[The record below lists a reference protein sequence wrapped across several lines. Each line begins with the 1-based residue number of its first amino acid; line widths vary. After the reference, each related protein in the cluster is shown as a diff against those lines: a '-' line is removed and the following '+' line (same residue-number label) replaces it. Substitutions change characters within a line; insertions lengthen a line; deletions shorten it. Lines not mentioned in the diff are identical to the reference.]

1 MITNKEVIIS
11 VSKKLMF
18 LVVVVAMLAMMI
30 PMAVPVSA
38 ADPPSL
44 AMYLLNPV
52 GTLPTAPG
60 VDNLTLETD
69 PGYNITG
76 SYVRVVPMNLP
87 QGVTVTGWSVTNYT
101 AVNAQAHI
109 TASAIGAVGAA
120 YADVTGAV
128 GVASIVATLS
138 AGQPLSID
146 KKWAQIYN
154 TTITPPQSISV
165 TWNEAGKV
173 WYGDTTVSDNVSG
186 LFTDKDGNPEV
197 TNPLTTPRGQEPLT
211 GAILHWYLING
222 NTVSSIPMTA
232 GYFPGPTGL
241 DYYFSH
247 LAKPIFTTI
256 TGGMAPTMTTTFTTP
271 TGMNSIALHATGEE
285 PVWVVV
291 VPEYPN
297 TTDVLVTPEVTSVN
311 FWTSEMEVV
320 PQVRWVGEKIV
331 LEKFFGV
338 ELAGHLVHFSL
349 NMQNAT
355 LEGLQGSQLGNLNN
369 TTTSVWDVVST
380 TGWARCMLVAQDPGE
395 VIVNLALYS
404 FGSGAGTPDNSKIL
418 NQHEFDVY
426 YLKLESITL
435 GNVLGKRAGH
445 DSGPFDLPNNNP
457 VWDIGT
463 PNQPNVTP
471 DEVTGNLNV
480 SQDTLLRARVKGYF
494 MGDRLST
501 RLAVTQDADPTHPG
515 VYTYTL
521 PAGRWVLPDDW
532 AVLAGPNWDEQRIHW
547 DIMNNPGDGLAG
559 VVDDTTAGT
568 AMAGVGPYV
577 MEGIAD
583 TLVAAAPVIGPFT
596 PELEVPT
603 AMGYNPNITI
613 HGYRGPAAPVIDRK
627 TVVPN
632 GALDWWDAPMPP
644 AKITFKMLNA
654 PFTSDNM
661 TMANVGYFKEAIK
674 SDIYYVMDGP
684 VMDLTNPF
692 YWAMVPANFE
702 IPAFVNN
709 GGYDWDSWN
718 SSYGPYQFWKIFN
731 RPANN
736 DLPARNNSL
745 YPAKAQVYSDNHGEA
760 MIYLNGNYNLNAQM
774 FTFKGQDVAFGD
786 TVGSTT
792 VVAMADY
799 PYFRADGQ
807 LISNTVTKTWTWGG
821 MVLGPTE
828 TTHEMIL
835 SVGNY
840 TATSAING
848 TSKDKMVWVWAT
860 DRDGEQSGVLGTQV
874 DWSITPVGT
883 TTAII
888 PDLTTTTV
896 MNGMI
901 PSGGVSNFNDTMKEI
916 NITHGFLNNTMGG
929 VVNTPAGPVIR
940 SWMRAPTAAEKMLF
954 NKFWGV
960 GGTNTIIGADGK
972 ALDPNDFAVAAIDL
986 YDSTMSAD
994 VTVNA
999 FLTSMD
1005 FGTIAY
1011 TWNVNFTMSHPLD
1024 DVVTAGDANQDGQVT
1039 MADVTAIERIILGMD
1054 APSYQADANGNGV
1067 INMGDVVKAERIV
1080 LGAK

>member
-331 LEKFFGV
+331 LEKFFGA

-369 TTTSVWDVVST
+369 TTTSVWDVVLT
-380 TGWARCMLVAQDPGE
+380 TGWACCMLVAQDPGE

-404 FGSGAGTPDNSKIL
+404 IGSGAG
-418 NQHEFDVY
+418 
-426 YLKLESITL
+426 
-435 GNVLGKRAGH
+435 
-445 DSGPFDLPNNNP
+445 
-457 VWDIGT
+457 
-463 PNQPNVTP
+463 
-471 DEVTGNLNV
+471 
-480 SQDTLLRARVKGYF
+480 
-494 MGDRLST
+494 
-501 RLAVTQDADPTHPG
+501 
-515 VYTYTL
+515 
-521 PAGRWVLPDDW
+521 
-532 AVLAGPNWDEQRIHW
+532 
-547 DIMNNPGDGLAG
+547 NPGD
-559 VVDDTTAGT
+559 
-568 AMAGVGPYV
+568 
-577 MEGIAD
+577 
-583 TLVAAAPVIGPFT
+583 
-596 PELEVPT
+596 
-603 AMGYNPNITI
+603 
-613 HGYRGPAAPVIDRK
+613 
-627 TVVPN
+627 
-632 GALDWWDAPMPP
+632 
-644 AKITFKMLNA
+644 
-654 PFTSDNM
+654 S
-661 TMANVGYFKEAIK
+661 
-674 SDIYYVMDGP
+674 
-684 VMDLTNPF
+684 
-692 YWAMVPANFE
+692 
-702 IPAFVNN
+702 
-709 GGYDWDSWN
+709 
-718 SSYGPYQFWKIFN
+718 KIFN
-731 RPANN
+731 
-736 DLPARNNSL
+736 
-745 YPAKAQVYSDNHGEA
+745 
-760 MIYLNGNYNLNAQM
+760 
-774 FTFKGQDVAFGD
+774 
-786 TVGSTT
+786 
-792 VVAMADY
+792 
-799 PYFRADGQ
+799 
-807 LISNTVTKTWTWGG
+807 
-821 MVLGPTE
+821 
-828 TTHEMIL
+828 
-835 SVGNY
+835 
-840 TATSAING
+840 
-848 TSKDKMVWVWAT
+848 
-860 DRDGEQSGVLGTQV
+860 
-874 DWSITPVGT
+874 
-883 TTAII
+883 
-888 PDLTTTTV
+888 
-896 MNGMI
+896 
-901 PSGGVSNFNDTMKEI
+901 
-916 NITHGFLNNTMGG
+916 
-929 VVNTPAGPVIR
+929 
-940 SWMRAPTAAEKMLF
+940 
-954 NKFWGV
+954 
-960 GGTNTIIGADGK
+960 
-972 ALDPNDFAVAAIDL
+972 
-986 YDSTMSAD
+986 
-994 VTVNA
+994 
-999 FLTSMD
+999 
-1005 FGTIAY
+1005 
-1011 TWNVNFTMSHPLD
+1011 
-1024 DVVTAGDANQDGQVT
+1024 
-1039 MADVTAIERIILGMD
+1039 
-1054 APSYQADANGNGV
+1054 
-1067 INMGDVVKAERIV
+1067 
-1080 LGAK
+1080 